1 MHKYRTNT
9 CGEINE
15 SFIGKKVKLSG
26 WINSKRDHGG
36 LVFIDL
42 RDHYGITQCV
52 IDTTHPDFAKL
63 DHLRIESVITV
74 VGEVVKRSP
83 ETINENIPSGHVELK
98 VEEVSII
105 SSADVLPVLV
115 ASDEQFPED
124 LRLKYRYIDLRRP
137 KLQRTIA
144 LRSQIIKAMRDYMWE
159 KGFNELQ
166 TPILTASSPEGAR
179 DFLVPSRV
187 HEGKF
192 YALPQAPQQF
202 KQLAMVAGFDK
213 YFQVAPCFR
222 DEDTRADRVL
232 EFYQLDMEMSFATQE
247 DVLEIA
253 KGLVES
259 TFGKFLFG
267 RKIAD
272 WATIPYLEAMEKYG
286 SDKPDLRNPLIIN
299 DVTEAFRG
307 SSFTIFASNIE
318 KGAVVK
324 AIRAPKTS
332 TKPRSWFD
340 GLNEWAREN
349 KAKGLGYI
357 VFDEQ
362 TGEPKGPIAKNLDS
376 DRIAKIREICSL
388 ENGDSVFFVCD
399 KLSPAQKFAGL
410 TRTKLGTDLDLIE
423 QGIFKFAFI
432 VDFPF
437 YELDDATGKIDFG
450 HNPFSMP
457 QGGLE
462 ALQSSDLLS
471 IKANQYDIVCNGYE
485 MASGAVRNY
494 DIETMVKAFENV
506 GYTRETVAQR
516 FSGLMT
522 AFRYGVPPHAG
533 IALGIDRIV
542 MLLADEPNLRE
553 VILFPING
561 RGEDLMMG
569 APSVIDEKQLRELH
583 IKVDLPPKQDKKA

>member
-15 SFIGKKVKLSG
+15 NFIGKKVKLSG

-52 IDTTHPDFAKL
+52 IDTTHPDFPKL
-63 DHLRIESVITV
+63 EHLRIESVITV
-74 VGEVVKRSP
+74 VGEIIARDA
-83 ETINENIPSGHVELK
+83 ETINENLASGKVELK
-98 VEEVSII
+98 IEEVEII
-105 SSADVLPVLV
+105 SSADVLPILV
-115 ASDEQFPED
+115 ATDEQFPED
-124 LRLKYRYIDLRRP
+124 LRLKYRYIDLRRS
-137 KLQRTIA
+137 KLQNTIS
-144 LRSQIIKAMRDYMWE
+144 LRSKIIKAMRDYMWDN
-159 KGFNELQ
+159 GFNELQ

-247 DVLEIA
+247 DVLAIA
-253 KGLVES
+253 KGLVET
-259 TFGKFLFG
+259 TFSKFANG
-267 RKIAD
+267 RKIYD
-272 WATIPYLEAMEKYG
+272 WATIPYKEAMEKYG
-286 SDKPDLRNPLIIN
+286 SDKPDLRNPLVIE
-299 DVTEAFRG
+299 DVTEAFRD

-324 AIRAPKTS
+324 AIKTPHTS
-332 TKPRSWFD
+332 DKPRSWFD

-357 VFDEQ
+357 TFDEN
-362 TGEPKGPIAKNLDS
+362 GEEKGPIAKNLS
-376 DRIAKIREICSL
+376 KDRIELIKQICKI

-410 TRTKLGTDLDLIE
+410 TRIKLGTDLNLIE
-423 QGIFKFAFI
+423 QGVFKFAFI

-437 YELDDATGKIDFG
+437 YEFDEATGKIDFG

-457 QGGLE
+457 QGGID
-462 ALQSSDLLS
+462 ALNGSDLLS
-471 IKANQYDIVCNGYE
+471 INANQYDIVCNGYE

-494 DIETMVKAFENV
+494 DINTMVKAFENV
-506 GYTRETVAQR
+506 GYTKETVEER
-516 FSGLMT
+516 FSGLIT
-522 AFRYGVPPHAG
+522 AFKYGVPPHAG

-561 RGEDLMMG
+561 KGEDLMMG

-583 IKVDLPPKQDKKA
+583 IKVELPKKN

>member
-1 MHKYRTNT
+1 MYEYRTNT

-15 SFIGKKVKLSG
+15 SFIGKEVKLSG

-36 LVFIDL
+36 LVFVDL
-42 RDHYGITQCV
+42 RDHYGLTQCV
-52 IDTTHPDFAKL
+52 IDMAHPDFPKL
-63 DHLRIESVITV
+63 EHLRIESVITV
-74 VGEVVKRSP
+74 VGEVIKRSP
-83 ETINENIPSGHVELK
+83 ETINENIPSGTVELK
-98 VEEVSII
+98 VKELKVL

-115 ASDEQFPED
+115 NGDEQFPED

-137 KLQRTIA
+137 KLQRTIS
-144 LRSQIIKAMRDYMWE
+144 LRSKIIKAMRDYMWD

-247 DVLEIA
+247 DVLTIA

-259 TFGKFLFG
+259 TFTKFADG
-267 RKIAD
+267 RKIAE
-272 WATIPYLEAMEKYG
+272 WATIPYKEAMEKYG
-286 SDKPDLRNPLIIN
+286 SDKPDLRNPLIIE

-307 SSFTIFASNIE
+307 SNFTIFASNIE

-324 AIRAPKTS
+324 AIRAPQTS
-332 TKPRSWFD
+332 EKPRSWFD
-340 GLNEWAREN
+340 GLNDWAREN

-357 VFDEQ
+357 VFDKN
-362 TGEPKGPIAKNLDS
+362 GEEKGPIAKNLDK
-376 DRIAKIREICSL
+376 DRIEMIKQICKI
-388 ENGDSVFFVCD
+388 ENGDSVFFICE
-399 KLSPAQKFAGL
+399 KLAPAQKFAGL

-423 QGIFKFAFI
+423 KNIFKFAFI

-437 YELDDATGKIDFG
+437 YELDEATGKIDFG

-462 ALQSSDLLS
+462 ALNSQDLLS
-471 IKANQYDIVCNGYE
+471 INANQYDIVCNGYE

-506 GYTRETVAQR
+506 GYTKETVEQK
-516 FSGLMT
+516 FTGLVT
-522 AFRYGVPPHAG
+522 AFKYGVPPHAG

-561 RGEDLMMG
+561 KGEDLMMG

-583 IKVDLPPKQDKKA
+583 IKVDIQKK

>member
-36 LVFIDL
+36 LVFLDL

-52 IDTTHPDFAKL
+52 IDTTHKDFPKIE
-63 DHLRIESVITV
+63 HLRIESVITV
-74 VGEVVKRSP
+74 SGDIIARDK
-83 ETINENIPSGHVELK
+83 ETINENLPSGKVELK
-98 VEEVSII
+98 IEEVEII
-105 SSADVLPVLV
+105 SSADVLPILV
-115 ASDEQFPED
+115 ATDEQFPED
-124 LRLKYRYIDLRRP
+124 LRLKYRYIDLRRQ
-137 KLQRTIA
+137 KLQNTIT
-144 LRSQIIKAMRDYMWE
+144 LRSKIIKTMRDYMWE
-159 KGFNELQ
+159 QGFNELQ

-187 HEGKF
+187 HQGKF

-247 DVLEIA
+247 DVLNIA
-253 KGLVES
+253 KGLVEA
-259 TFGKFLFG
+259 TFSKFANG

-272 WATIPYLEAMEKYG
+272 WQTIPYKEAMEKYG
-286 SDKPDLRNPLIIN
+286 SDKPDLRNPLIIK

-324 AIRAPKTS
+324 AIKAPKTHD
-332 TKPRSWFD
+332 KPRSWFD
-340 GLNEWAREN
+340 GLNDWAREN

-357 VFDEQ
+357 VFDEN
-362 TGEPKGPIAKNLDS
+362 GEEKGPIAKNLS
-376 DRIAKIREICSL
+376 KDRIEEIKRICEI
-388 ENGDSVFFVCD
+388 ENGDSVFFVCE

-410 TRTKLGTDLDLIE
+410 TRIKLGMDLNLIE
-423 QGIFKFAFI
+423 KDIFKFAFI

-457 QGGLE
+457 QGGLH
-462 ALQSSDLLS
+462 ALENKDLLS
-471 IKANQYDIVCNGYE
+471 INAYQYDIVCNGYE

-494 DIETMVKAFENV
+494 DIATMIKAFENV
-506 GYTRETVAQR
+506 GYTKETVEQR

-522 AFRYGVPPHAG
+522 AFKYGVPPHAG

-561 RGEDLMMG
+561 KGEDLMMG
-569 APSVIDEKQLRELH
+569 APSVIDEKQLKELH
-583 IKVDLPPKQDKKA
+583 IKVDLKK

>member
-42 RDHYGITQCV
+42 RDHYGLTQCV
-52 IDTTHPDFAKL
+52 IDTTHPDFPKL
-63 DHLRIESVITV
+63 EHLRIESVITV
-74 VGEVVKRSP
+74 FGEIIARDA
-83 ETINENIPSGHVELK
+83 ETINENLPSGKVELK
-98 VEEVSII
+98 VEELNVI
-105 SSADVLPVLV
+105 SSADVLPILV

-124 LRLKYRYIDLRRP
+124 LRLKYRYIDLRRQ
-137 KLQRTIA
+137 KLQRTIS
-144 LRSQIIKAMRDYMWE
+144 LRSKIIKAMRDYMWDN
-159 KGFNELQ
+159 GFNELQ

-179 DFLVPSRV
+179 DFLVPSRL
-187 HEGKF
+187 HPGKF

-222 DEDTRADRVL
+222 DEDLRADRVL

-247 DVLEIA
+247 DVLAVA
-253 KGLVES
+253 KGLVEA
-259 TFGKFLFG
+259 TFSKFAFG
-267 RKIAD
+267 RKIYD
-272 WATIPYLEAMEKYG
+272 WATIPYKEAMEKYG
-286 SDKPDLRNPLIIN
+286 SDKPDLRNPLVIE

-324 AIRAPKTS
+324 AIRTPKTS
-332 TKPRSWFD
+332 DKPRSWFD
-340 GLNEWAREN
+340 GLNNWARDN

-357 VFDEQ
+357 VFDEN
-362 TGEPKGPIAKNLDS
+362 GEEKGPIAKNLS
-376 DRIAKIREICSL
+376 KDRIEMIKQICKI
-388 ENGDSVFFVCD
+388 ENGDSVFFVCE
-399 KLSPAQKFAGL
+399 KLAPAQKFAGL
-410 TRTKLGTDLDLIE
+410 TRTKLGTDLNLIE
-423 QGIFKFAFI
+423 QGVFKFAFI

-462 ALQSSDLLS
+462 ALETKDLLS
-471 IKANQYDIVCNGYE
+471 INANQYDIVCNGYE

-506 GYTRETVAQR
+506 GYTRQTVEER

-522 AFRYGVPPHAG
+522 AFKYGVPPHAG

-569 APSVIDEKQLRELH
+569 APSTIDDKQLRELH
-583 IKVDLPPKQDKKA
+583 IKVDMPNKK

>member
-42 RDHYGITQCV
+42 RDHYGLTQCV
-52 IDTTHPDFAKL
+52 IDTTHPDFPKL
-63 DHLRIESVITV
+63 EHLRIESVITV
-74 VGEVVKRSP
+74 FGEIIARDA
-83 ETINENIPSGHVELK
+83 ETINENLPSGKVELK
-98 VEEVSII
+98 VEELNVI
-105 SSADVLPVLV
+105 SSADVLPILV

-124 LRLKYRYIDLRRP
+124 LRLKYRYIDLRRQ
-137 KLQRTIA
+137 KLQRTIS
-144 LRSQIIKAMRDYMWE
+144 LRSKIIKAMRDYMWDN
-159 KGFNELQ
+159 GFNELQ

-179 DFLVPSRV
+179 DFLVPSRL
-187 HEGKF
+187 HPGKF

-222 DEDTRADRVL
+222 DEDLRADRVL

-247 DVLEIA
+247 DVLAVA
-253 KGLVES
+253 KGLVEA
-259 TFGKFLFG
+259 TFSKFAFG
-267 RKIAD
+267 RKIYD
-272 WATIPYLEAMEKYG
+272 WATIPYKEAMEKYG
-286 SDKPDLRNPLIIN
+286 SDKPDLRNPLVIE

-332 TKPRSWFD
+332 DKPRSWFD
-340 GLNEWAREN
+340 GLNNWARDN

-357 VFDEQ
+357 VFDEN
-362 TGEPKGPIAKNLDS
+362 GEEKGPIAKNLS
-376 DRIAKIREICSL
+376 KDRIEMIKQICKI
-388 ENGDSVFFVCD
+388 ENGDSVFFVCE
-399 KLSPAQKFAGL
+399 KLAPAQKFAGL
-410 TRTKLGTDLDLIE
+410 TRTKLGTDLNLIE
-423 QGIFKFAFI
+423 QGVFKFAFI

-462 ALQSSDLLS
+462 ALETKDLLS
-471 IKANQYDIVCNGYE
+471 INANQYDIVCNGYE

-506 GYTRETVAQR
+506 GYTRQTVEER

-522 AFRYGVPPHAG
+522 AFKYGVPPHAG

-569 APSVIDEKQLRELH
+569 APSTIDDKQLRELH
-583 IKVDLPPKQDKKA
+583 IKVDMPNKK

>member
-42 RDHYGITQCV
+42 RDHYGLTQCV
-52 IDTTHPDFAKL
+52 IDTTHPDFPKL
-63 DHLRIESVITV
+63 EHLRIESVITV
-74 VGEVVKRSP
+74 FGEIIARDA
-83 ETINENIPSGHVELK
+83 ETINENLPSGKVELK
-98 VEEVSII
+98 VEELNVI
-105 SSADVLPVLV
+105 SSADVLPILV

-124 LRLKYRYIDLRRP
+124 LRLKYRYIDLRRQ
-137 KLQRTIA
+137 KLQRTIS
-144 LRSQIIKAMRDYMWE
+144 LRSKIIKAMRDYMWDN
-159 KGFNELQ
+159 GFNELQ

-179 DFLVPSRV
+179 DFLVPSRL
-187 HEGKF
+187 HPGKF

-222 DEDTRADRVL
+222 DEDLRADRVL

-247 DVLEIA
+247 DVLAVA
-253 KGLVES
+253 KGLVEA
-259 TFGKFLFG
+259 TFSKFAFG
-267 RKIAD
+267 RKIYD
-272 WATIPYLEAMEKYG
+272 WATIPYKEAMEKYG
-286 SDKPDLRNPLIIN
+286 SDKPDLRNPLVIE

-332 TKPRSWFD
+332 DKPRSGFD
-340 GLNEWAREN
+340 GLNNWARDN

-357 VFDEQ
+357 VFDEN
-362 TGEPKGPIAKNLDS
+362 GEEKGPIAKNLS
-376 DRIAKIREICSL
+376 KDRIEMIKQICKI
-388 ENGDSVFFVCD
+388 ENGDSVFFVCE
-399 KLSPAQKFAGL
+399 KLAPAQKFAGL
-410 TRTKLGTDLDLIE
+410 TRTKLGTDLNLIE
-423 QGIFKFAFI
+423 QGVFKFAFI

-462 ALQSSDLLS
+462 ALETKDLLS
-471 IKANQYDIVCNGYE
+471 INANQYDIVCNGYE

-506 GYTRETVAQR
+506 GYTRQTVEER

-522 AFRYGVPPHAG
+522 AFKYGVPPHAG

-569 APSVIDEKQLRELH
+569 APSTIDDKQLRELH
-583 IKVDLPPKQDKKA
+583 IKVDMPNKK

>member
-42 RDHYGITQCV
+42 RDHYGLTQCV
-52 IDTTHPDFAKL
+52 IDTTHPDFPKL
-63 DHLRIESVITV
+63 EHLRIESVITV
-74 VGEVVKRSP
+74 FGEIIARDA
-83 ETINENIPSGHVELK
+83 ETINENLPSGKVELK
-98 VEEVSII
+98 VEELNVI
-105 SSADVLPVLV
+105 SSADVLPILV

-124 LRLKYRYIDLRRP
+124 LRLKYRYIDLRRQ
-137 KLQRTIA
+137 KLQRTIS
-144 LRSQIIKAMRDYMWE
+144 LRSKIIKAMRDYMWDN
-159 KGFNELQ
+159 GFNELQ

-179 DFLVPSRV
+179 DFLVPSRL
-187 HEGKF
+187 HPGKF

-222 DEDTRADRVL
+222 DEDLRADRVL

-247 DVLEIA
+247 DVLAVA
-253 KGLVES
+253 KGLVEA
-259 TFGKFLFG
+259 TFSKFAFG
-267 RKIAD
+267 RKIYD
-272 WATIPYLEAMEKYG
+272 WATIPYKEAMEKYG
-286 SDKPDLRNPLIIN
+286 SDKPDLRNPLVIE

-332 TKPRSWFD
+332 DKPRSWFD
-340 GLNEWAREN
+340 GLNNWARDN

-357 VFDEQ
+357 IFDEN
-362 TGEPKGPIAKNLDS
+362 GEEKGPIAKNLS
-376 DRIAKIREICSL
+376 KDRIEMIKQICKI
-388 ENGDSVFFVCD
+388 ENGDSVFFVCE
-399 KLSPAQKFAGL
+399 KLAPAQKFAGL
-410 TRTKLGTDLDLIE
+410 TRTKLGTDLNLIE
-423 QGIFKFAFI
+423 QGVFKFAFI

-462 ALQSSDLLS
+462 ALETKDLLS
-471 IKANQYDIVCNGYE
+471 INANQYDIVCNGYE

-506 GYTRETVAQR
+506 GYTRQTVEER

-522 AFRYGVPPHAG
+522 AFKYGVPPHAG

-569 APSVIDEKQLRELH
+569 APSTIDDKQLRELH
-583 IKVDLPPKQDKKA
+583 IKVDMPNKK

>member
-15 SFIGKKVKLSG
+15 NFIGKKVKLSG

-52 IDTTHPDFAKL
+52 IDTTHPDFPKL
-63 DHLRIESVITV
+63 EHLRIESVITV
-74 VGEVVKRSP
+74 VGEIVARDA
-83 ETINENIPSGHVELK
+83 ETINENLASGKVELK
-98 VEEVSII
+98 IEEVEII
-105 SSADVLPVLV
+105 SSADVLPILV
-115 ASDEQFPED
+115 ATDEQFPED
-124 LRLKYRYIDLRRP
+124 LRLKYRYIDLRRS
-137 KLQRTIA
+137 KLQNTIS
-144 LRSQIIKAMRDYMWE
+144 LRSKIIKAMRDYMWDN
-159 KGFNELQ
+159 GFNELQ

-247 DVLEIA
+247 DVLAIA
-253 KGLVES
+253 KGLVET
-259 TFGKFLFG
+259 TFSKFANG
-267 RKIAD
+267 RKIYD
-272 WATIPYLEAMEKYG
+272 WATIPYKEAMEKYG
-286 SDKPDLRNPLIIN
+286 SDKPDLRNPLVIE
-299 DVTEAFRG
+299 DVTEAFRD

-324 AIRAPKTS
+324 AIKTPHTS
-332 TKPRSWFD
+332 DKPRSWFD

-357 VFDEQ
+357 TFDEN
-362 TGEPKGPIAKNLDS
+362 GEEKGPIAKNLS
-376 DRIAKIREICSL
+376 KDRIELIKQICKI

-410 TRTKLGTDLDLIE
+410 TRIKLGTDLNLIE
-423 QGIFKFAFI
+423 QGVFKFAFI

-437 YELDDATGKIDFG
+437 YEFDEATGKIDFG

-457 QGGLE
+457 QGGID
-462 ALQSSDLLS
+462 ALNGSDLLS
-471 IKANQYDIVCNGYE
+471 INANQYDIVCNGYE

-494 DIETMVKAFENV
+494 DINTMVKAFENV
-506 GYTRETVAQR
+506 GYTKETVEER
-516 FSGLMT
+516 FSGLIT
-522 AFRYGVPPHAG
+522 AFKYGVPPHAG

-561 RGEDLMMG
+561 KGEDLMMG

-583 IKVDLPPKQDKKA
+583 IKVELPKKN

>member
-15 SFIGKKVKLSG
+15 SFIGKSVKLSG

-52 IDTTHPDFAKL
+52 IDTTHKDFPKL
-63 DHLRIESVITV
+63 EQLRIESVITV
-74 VGEVVKRSP
+74 VGNIVKRSD
-83 ETINENIPSGHVELK
+83 ETINENLSSGHVELK
-98 VEEVSII
+98 IDSVEII
-105 SSADVLPVLV
+105 SAADVLPVLV
-115 ASDEQFPED
+115 ASEENFPED
-124 LRLKYRYIDLRRP
+124 LRLKYRYIDLRRQ
-137 KLQRTIA
+137 KLQKTLS
-144 LRSQIIKAMRDYMWE
+144 LRSQIIKTMRDYMWDN
-159 KGFNELQ
+159 GFNELQ

-187 HEGKF
+187 HVGKF

-247 DVLEIA
+247 DVLSIA
-253 KGLVES
+253 KGLVENV
-259 TFGKFLFG
+259 FNKFKG
-267 RKIAD
+267 SKTIPEWR
-272 WATIPYLEAMEKYG
+272 TIPYNEAMEKYG
-286 SDKPDLRNPLIIN
+286 SDKPDLRNPLIIS
-299 DVTEAFRG
+299 DVTESFKG
-307 SSFTIFASNIE
+307 SSFAIFASSIE
-318 KGAVVK
+318 NGSVVK
-324 AIRAPKTS
+324 AICTKGTS
-332 TKPRSWFD
+332 EKPRSWFD
-340 GLNEWAREN
+340 GLNAWAREN

-357 VFDEQ
+357 VFDVN
-362 TGEPKGPIAKNLDS
+362 GEAKGPIAKNLSS
-376 DRIAKIREICSL
+376 DRIESIKNITGA
-388 ENGDSVFFVCD
+388 ENGDSVFFVCE
-399 KLSPAQKFAGL
+399 KLSAAQKFAGL
-410 TRTKLGTDLDLIE
+410 TRIKLGNDLNLIE
-423 QGIFKFAFI
+423 PDVFKFAFI
-432 VDFPF
+432 TDFPF
-437 YELDDATGKIDFG
+437 YELDENTSKIDFG

-457 QGGLE
+457 QVDIR
-462 ALQSSDLLS
+462 DLSNTELLNV
-471 IKANQYDIVCNGYE
+471 KAYQYDIVCNGYE

-494 DIETMVKAFENV
+494 DIETMVAAFENV
-506 GYTRETVAQR
+506 GYTRSDVEKR

-522 AFRYGVPPHAG
+522 AFKYGVPPHAG

-561 RGEDLMMG
+561 KGEDLMMN
-569 APSVIDEKQLRELH
+569 APSIIPDAQLKELH
-583 IKVDLPPKQDKKA
+583 IKVDLQEKK

>member
-42 RDHYGITQCV
+42 RDHYGLTQCV
-52 IDTTHPDFAKL
+52 IDTTHPDFPKL
-63 DHLRIESVITV
+63 EHLRIESVITV
-74 VGEVVKRSP
+74 FGEIIARDA
-83 ETINENIPSGHVELK
+83 ETINENLPSGKVELK
-98 VEEVSII
+98 VEELNVI
-105 SSADVLPVLV
+105 SSADVLPILV

-124 LRLKYRYIDLRRP
+124 LRLKYRYIDLRRQ
-137 KLQRTIA
+137 KLQHTIS
-144 LRSQIIKAMRDYMWE
+144 LRSKIIKAMRDYMWDN
-159 KGFNELQ
+159 GFNELQ

-179 DFLVPSRV
+179 DFLVPSRL
-187 HEGKF
+187 HPGKF

-222 DEDTRADRVL
+222 DEDLRADRVL

-247 DVLEIA
+247 DVLAVA
-253 KGLVES
+253 KGLVEA
-259 TFGKFLFG
+259 TFSKFAFG
-267 RKIAD
+267 RKIYD
-272 WATIPYLEAMEKYG
+272 WATIPYKEAMEKYG
-286 SDKPDLRNPLIIN
+286 SDKPDLRNPLVIE

-324 AIRAPKTS
+324 AIRTPKTS
-332 TKPRSWFD
+332 DKPRSWFD
-340 GLNEWAREN
+340 GLNNWARDN

-357 VFDEQ
+357 VFDEN
-362 TGEPKGPIAKNLDS
+362 GEEKGPIAKNLS
-376 DRIAKIREICSL
+376 KDRIEMIKQICKI
-388 ENGDSVFFVCD
+388 ENGDSVFFVCE
-399 KLSPAQKFAGL
+399 KLAPAQKFAGL
-410 TRTKLGTDLDLIE
+410 TRTKLGTDLNLIE
-423 QGIFKFAFI
+423 QGVFKFAFI

-462 ALQSSDLLS
+462 ALETKDLLS
-471 IKANQYDIVCNGYE
+471 INANQYDIVCNGYE

-506 GYTRETVAQR
+506 GYTRQTVEER

-522 AFRYGVPPHAG
+522 AFKYGVPPHAG

-569 APSVIDEKQLRELH
+569 APSTIDDKQLRELH
-583 IKVDLPPKQDKKA
+583 IKVDMPNKK

>member
-42 RDHYGITQCV
+42 RDHYGLTQCV
-52 IDTTHPDFAKL
+52 IDTTHPDFPKL
-63 DHLRIESVITV
+63 EHLRIESVVTV
-74 VGEVVKRSP
+74 FGEIIARDA
-83 ETINENIPSGHVELK
+83 ETINENLPSGKVELK
-98 VEEVSII
+98 VEELNVI
-105 SSADVLPVLV
+105 SSADVLPILV

-124 LRLKYRYIDLRRP
+124 LRLKYRYIDLRRQ
-137 KLQRTIA
+137 KLQRTIS
-144 LRSQIIKAMRDYMWE
+144 LRSKIIKAMRDYMWDN
-159 KGFNELQ
+159 GFNELQ

-179 DFLVPSRV
+179 DFLVPSRL
-187 HEGKF
+187 HPGKF

-222 DEDTRADRVL
+222 DEDLRADRVL

-247 DVLEIA
+247 DVLAVA
-253 KGLVES
+253 KGLVEA
-259 TFGKFLFG
+259 TFSKFAFG
-267 RKIAD
+267 RKIYD
-272 WATIPYLEAMEKYG
+272 WATIPYKEAMEKYG
-286 SDKPDLRNPLIIN
+286 SDKPDLRNPLVIE

-332 TKPRSWFD
+332 DKPRSWFD
-340 GLNEWAREN
+340 GLNNWARDN

-357 VFDEQ
+357 VFDEN
-362 TGEPKGPIAKNLDS
+362 GEEKGPIAKNLS
-376 DRIAKIREICSL
+376 KDRIEMIKQICKI
-388 ENGDSVFFVCD
+388 ENGDSVFFVCE
-399 KLSPAQKFAGL
+399 KLAPAQKFAGL
-410 TRTKLGTDLDLIE
+410 TRTKLGTDLNLIE
-423 QGIFKFAFI
+423 QGVFKFAFI

-462 ALQSSDLLS
+462 ALETKDLLS
-471 IKANQYDIVCNGYE
+471 INANQYDIVCNGYE

-506 GYTRETVAQR
+506 GYTRQTVEER

-522 AFRYGVPPHAG
+522 AFKYGVPPHAG

-569 APSVIDEKQLRELH
+569 APSTIDDKQLRELH
-583 IKVDLPPKQDKKA
+583 IKVDMPNKK

>member
-1 MHKYRTNT
+1 MGNIYRTNT

-15 SFIGKKVKLSG
+15 TFIGKKIRLSG

-52 IDTTHPDFAKL
+52 IDTTHADFPKL
-63 DHLRIESVITV
+63 DHLRIESVISV
-74 VGEVVKRSP
+74 YGEIVARDK
-83 ETINENIPSGHVELK
+83 ETINENLASGKVELK
-98 VEEVSII
+98 IENFEII
-105 SSADVLPVLV
+105 SSAEVLPILV
-115 ASDEQFPED
+115 SSEEQFPED
-124 LRLKYRYIDLRRP
+124 LRLKYRYIDLRRE
-137 KLQRTIA
+137 KLQKTIK

-159 KGFNELQ
+159 KDFNELQ

-179 DFLVPSRV
+179 DFLVPSRL
-187 HEGKF
+187 HPGKF

-222 DEDTRADRVL
+222 DEDLRADRVL

-253 KGLVES
+253 KGLTEN
-259 TFGKFLFG
+259 TFKKFANG
-267 RKIAD
+267 REIAPWERIAYND
-272 WATIPYLEAMEKYG
+272 AMELYG
-286 SDKPDLRNPLIIN
+286 TDKPDLRNPLIIK
-299 DVTEAFRG
+299 DVTEAFKN
-307 SSFTIFASNIE
+307 SSFAIFANNIE
-318 KGAVVK
+318 KGSIVK
-324 AIRAPKTS
+324 AIVAPQS
-332 TKPRSWFD
+332 SEKPRSWFD

-349 KAKGLGYI
+349 KAHGLGYI
-357 VFDEQ
+357 VFDK
-362 TGEPKGPIAKNLDS
+362 TSGEEKGPIAKNLTK
-376 DRIAKIREICSL
+376 DRIEKIREIC
-388 ENGDSVFFVCD
+388 EIKNGDSVFFVCD
-399 KLSPAQKFAGL
+399 KKSTAQKFAGL
-410 TRTKLGTDLDLIE
+410 TRTKIATDLDLIE
-423 QGIFKFAFI
+423 KNIFKFAFI

-437 YELDDATGKIDFG
+437 YETDEQTGKLDFG

-457 QGGLE
+457 QGGLK
-462 ALQSSDLLS
+462 ALQEENLLD
-471 IKANQYDIVCNGYE
+471 IKAYQYDIVCNGYE

-494 DIETMVKAFENV
+494 DIATMIKAFENV
-506 GYTRETVAQR
+506 GYTKEDVEQR

-522 AFRYGVPPHAG
+522 AFKYGVPPHAG

-569 APSVIDEKQLRELH
+569 APSTIDEKQLRELH
-583 IKVDLPPKQDKKA
+583 IKTDIKKKD

>member
-42 RDHYGITQCV
+42 RDHYGLTQCV
-52 IDTTHPDFAKL
+52 IDTTHPDFPKL
-63 DHLRIESVITV
+63 EHLRIESVITV
-74 VGEVVKRSP
+74 FGEIIARDA
-83 ETINENIPSGHVELK
+83 ETINENLPSGKVELK
-98 VEEVSII
+98 VEELNVI
-105 SSADVLPVLV
+105 SSADVLPILV

-124 LRLKYRYIDLRRP
+124 LRLKYRYIDLRRQ
-137 KLQRTIA
+137 KLQRTIS
-144 LRSQIIKAMRDYMWE
+144 LRSKIIKAMRDYMWDN
-159 KGFNELQ
+159 GFNELQ

-179 DFLVPSRV
+179 DFLVPSRL
-187 HEGKF
+187 HPGKF

-222 DEDTRADRVL
+222 DEDLRADRVL

-247 DVLEIA
+247 DVLAVA
-253 KGLVES
+253 KGLVEA
-259 TFGKFLFG
+259 TFSKFAFG
-267 RKIAD
+267 RKIYD
-272 WATIPYLEAMEKYG
+272 WATIPYKEAMEKYG
-286 SDKPDLRNPLIIN
+286 SDKPDLRNPLVIE
-299 DVTEAFRG
+299 DVTEAFHG

-332 TKPRSWFD
+332 DKPRSWFD
-340 GLNEWAREN
+340 GLNNWARDN

-357 VFDEQ
+357 VFDEN
-362 TGEPKGPIAKNLDS
+362 GEEKGPIAKNLS
-376 DRIAKIREICSL
+376 KDRIEMIKQICKI
-388 ENGDSVFFVCD
+388 ENGDSVFFVCE
-399 KLSPAQKFAGL
+399 KLAPAQKFAGL
-410 TRTKLGTDLDLIE
+410 TRTKLGTDLNLIE
-423 QGIFKFAFI
+423 QGVFKFAFI

-462 ALQSSDLLS
+462 ALETKDLLS
-471 IKANQYDIVCNGYE
+471 INANQYDIVCNGYE

-506 GYTRETVAQR
+506 GYTRQTVEER

-522 AFRYGVPPHAG
+522 AFKYGVPPHAG

-569 APSVIDEKQLRELH
+569 APSTIDDKQLRELH
-583 IKVDLPPKQDKKA
+583 IKVDMPNKK

>member
-1 MHKYRTNT
+1 
-9 CGEINE
+9 
-15 SFIGKKVKLSG
+15 
-26 WINSKRDHGG
+26 
-36 LVFIDL
+36 
-42 RDHYGITQCV
+42 
-52 IDTTHPDFAKL
+52 
-63 DHLRIESVITV
+63 
-74 VGEVVKRSP
+74 
-83 ETINENIPSGHVELK
+83 
-98 VEEVSII
+98 
-105 SSADVLPVLV
+105 
-115 ASDEQFPED
+115 
-124 LRLKYRYIDLRRP
+124 
-137 KLQRTIA
+137 
-144 LRSQIIKAMRDYMWE
+144 MRDYMWDN
-159 KGFNELQ
+159 GFNELQ

-179 DFLVPSRV
+179 DFLVPSRL
-187 HEGKF
+187 HPGKF

-222 DEDTRADRVL
+222 DEDLRADRVL

-247 DVLEIA
+247 DVLAVA
-253 KGLVES
+253 KGLVEA
-259 TFGKFLFG
+259 TFSKFAFG
-267 RKIAD
+267 RKIYD
-272 WATIPYLEAMEKYG
+272 WATIPYKEAMEKYG
-286 SDKPDLRNPLIIN
+286 SDKPDLRNPLVIE

-332 TKPRSWFD
+332 DKPRSWFD
-340 GLNEWAREN
+340 GLNNWARDN

-357 VFDEQ
+357 VFDEN
-362 TGEPKGPIAKNLDS
+362 GEEKGPIAKNLS
-376 DRIAKIREICSL
+376 KDRIEMIKQICKI
-388 ENGDSVFFVCD
+388 ENGDSVFFVCE
-399 KLSPAQKFAGL
+399 KLAPAQKFAGL
-410 TRTKLGTDLDLIE
+410 TRTKLGTDLNLIE
-423 QGIFKFAFI
+423 QGVFKFAFI

-462 ALQSSDLLS
+462 ALETKDLLS
-471 IKANQYDIVCNGYE
+471 INANQYDIVCNGYE

-506 GYTRETVAQR
+506 GYTRQTVEER

-522 AFRYGVPPHAG
+522 AFKYGVPPHAG

-569 APSVIDEKQLRELH
+569 APSTIDDKQLRELH
-583 IKVDLPPKQDKKA
+583 IKVDMPNKK

>member
-52 IDTTHPDFAKL
+52 IDTTHPDFPKL
-63 DHLRIESVITV
+63 EHLRIESVITV
-74 VGEVVKRSP
+74 IGEIIARDA
-83 ETINENIPSGHVELK
+83 ETINENLSSGKVELK
-98 VEEVSII
+98 IEEVEII
-105 SSADVLPVLV
+105 SSADVLPILV
-115 ASDEQFPED
+115 ATDEQFPED
-124 LRLKYRYIDLRRP
+124 LRLKYRYIDLRRS
-137 KLQRTIA
+137 KLQNTIS
-144 LRSQIIKAMRDYMWE
+144 LRSKIIKAMRDYMWE
-159 KGFNELQ
+159 NGFNELQ

-247 DVLEIA
+247 DVLAIA
-253 KGLVES
+253 KGLVDS
-259 TFGKFLFG
+259 TFSKFANG
-267 RKIAD
+267 RKIYD
-272 WATIPYLEAMEKYG
+272 WTTIPYKEAMEKYG
-286 SDKPDLRNPLIIN
+286 SDKPDLRNPLIIE
-299 DVTEAFRG
+299 DVTEAFKD

-318 KGAVVK
+318 KGFVVK
-324 AIRAPKTS
+324 AIKAPQTS
-332 TKPRSWFD
+332 NKPRSWFD

-357 VFDEQ
+357 TFDEN
-362 TGEPKGPIAKNLDS
+362 GEEKGPIAKNLS
-376 DRIAKIREICSL
+376 KDRIELIKQICKI

-399 KLSPAQKFAGL
+399 KLAPAQKFAGL
-410 TRTKLGTDLDLIE
+410 TRIKLGTDLNLIE
-423 QGIFKFAFI
+423 QGVFKFAFI

-437 YELDDATGKIDFG
+437 YEFDEATGKIDFG

-457 QGGLE
+457 QGGIE
-462 ALQSSDLLS
+462 ALNGSDLLS
-471 IKANQYDIVCNGYE
+471 INANQYDIVCNGYE

-494 DIETMVKAFENV
+494 DINTMVKAFENV
-506 GYTRETVAQR
+506 GYTKETVEER
-516 FSGLMT
+516 FSGLIT
-522 AFRYGVPPHAG
+522 AFKYGVPPHAG

-561 RGEDLMMG
+561 KGEDLMMG

-583 IKVDLPPKQDKKA
+583 IKVELPKKN

>member
-1 MHKYRTNT
+1 MHIYRTNT

-36 LVFIDL
+36 LVFVDL
-42 RDHYGITQCV
+42 RDHYGLTQCV
-52 IDTTHPDFAKL
+52 IDMEHPDFPKL
-63 DHLRIESVITV
+63 EHLRIESVITV
-74 VGEVVKRSP
+74 VGEIIARSP
-83 ETINENIPSGHVELK
+83 DTVNENIPSGKVELK
-98 VEEVSII
+98 VEELNVI

-115 ASDEQFPED
+115 NGDEQFPED
-124 LRLKYRYIDLRRP
+124 LRLKYRYIDLRRQ
-137 KLQRTIA
+137 KLQNTIS
-144 LRSQIIKAMRDYMWE
+144 LRSKIIKTMRDYMWD
-159 KGFNELQ
+159 KNFNELQ

-232 EFYQLDMEMSFATQE
+232 EFYQLDFEMSFATQE
-247 DVLEIA
+247 DVFEVA
-253 KGLVES
+253 KGVVDY
-259 TFGKFLFG
+259 TFSKFANG
-267 RKIAD
+267 RKLYS
-272 WATIPYLEAMEKYG
+272 WVTIPYMEAMEKYG
-286 SDKPDLRNPLIIN
+286 SDKPDLRNPLIIE

-307 SSFTIFASNIE
+307 SSFSIFASNIE

-324 AIRAPKTS
+324 AIRAPHTS
-332 TKPRSWFD
+332 EKPRSWFD
-340 GLNEWAREN
+340 GLNDWAREN

-357 VFDEQ
+357 VFDAN
-362 TGEPKGPIAKNLDS
+362 GEEKGPIAKNLS
-376 DRIAKIREICSL
+376 ADRIEMIKQICKI
-388 ENGDSVFFVCD
+388 ENGDSVFFVCE
-399 KLSPAQKFAGL
+399 KLAPAQKFAGL
-410 TRTKLGTDLDLIE
+410 TRTKIGTDLNLIE
-423 QGIFKFAFI
+423 QNVFKFAFI

-462 ALQSSDLLS
+462 ALKSNDLLS
-471 IKANQYDIVCNGYE
+471 VKAHQFDIVCNGYE
-485 MASGAVRNY
+485 MGSGAVRNY

-506 GYTRETVAQR
+506 GYTRDTVAKR

-522 AFRYGVPPHAG
+522 AFKYGVPPHAG
-533 IALGIDRIV
+533 MGIGIDRIV
-542 MLLADEPNLRE
+542 MLLANEPNLRE

-561 RGEDLMMG
+561 KGEDLMMG
-569 APSVIDEKQLRELH
+569 APSVVDEKQLKELH
-583 IKVDLPPKQDKKA
+583 IKLDLTPKNKN

>member
-42 RDHYGITQCV
+42 RDHYGLTQCV
-52 IDTTHPDFAKL
+52 IDTTHPDFPKL
-63 DHLRIESVITV
+63 EHLRIESVITV
-74 VGEVVKRSP
+74 FGEIIARDA
-83 ETINENIPSGHVELK
+83 ETINENLPSGKVELK
-98 VEEVSII
+98 VEELNVI
-105 SSADVLPVLV
+105 SSADVLPILV

-124 LRLKYRYIDLRRP
+124 LRLKYRYIDLRRQ
-137 KLQRTIA
+137 KLQRTIS
-144 LRSQIIKAMRDYMWE
+144 LRSKIIKAMRDYMWDN
-159 KGFNELQ
+159 GFNELQ

-179 DFLVPSRV
+179 DFLVPSRL
-187 HEGKF
+187 HPGKF

-222 DEDTRADRVL
+222 DEDLRADRVL

-247 DVLEIA
+247 DVLAVA
-253 KGLVES
+253 KGLVEA
-259 TFGKFLFG
+259 TFSKFAFG
-267 RKIAD
+267 RKIYD
-272 WATIPYLEAMEKYG
+272 WATIPYKEAMEKYG
-286 SDKPDLRNPLIIN
+286 SDKPDLRNPLVIE

-332 TKPRSWFD
+332 DKPRSWFD
-340 GLNEWAREN
+340 GLNNWARDN

-357 VFDEQ
+357 VFDEN
-362 TGEPKGPIAKNLDS
+362 GEEKGPIAKNLS
-376 DRIAKIREICSL
+376 KDRIEMIKQICKI
-388 ENGDSVFFVCD
+388 ENGDSVFFVCE
-399 KLSPAQKFAGL
+399 KLAPAQKFAGL
-410 TRTKLGTDLDLIE
+410 TRIKLGTDLNLIE
-423 QGIFKFAFI
+423 QGVFKFAFI

-462 ALQSSDLLS
+462 ALETKDLLS
-471 IKANQYDIVCNGYE
+471 INANQYDIVCNGYE

-506 GYTRETVAQR
+506 GYTRQTVEER

-522 AFRYGVPPHAG
+522 AFKYGVPPHAG

-569 APSVIDEKQLRELH
+569 APSTIDDKQLRELH
-583 IKVDLPPKQDKKA
+583 IKVDMPNKK

>member
-42 RDHYGITQCV
+42 RDHYGLTQCV
-52 IDTTHPDFAKL
+52 IDTTHPDFPKL
-63 DHLRIESVITV
+63 EHLRIESVITV
-74 VGEVVKRSP
+74 FGEIIARDA
-83 ETINENIPSGHVELK
+83 ETINENLPSGKVELK
-98 VEEVSII
+98 VEELNVI
-105 SSADVLPVLV
+105 SSADVLPILV

-124 LRLKYRYIDLRRP
+124 LRLKYRYIDLRRQ
-137 KLQRTIA
+137 KLQRTIS
-144 LRSQIIKAMRDYMWE
+144 LRSKIIKAMRDYMWDN
-159 KGFNELQ
+159 GFNELQ

-179 DFLVPSRV
+179 DFLVPSRL
-187 HEGKF
+187 HPGKF

-222 DEDTRADRVL
+222 DEDLRADRVL

-247 DVLEIA
+247 DVLSIA
-253 KGLVES
+253 KGLVEA
-259 TFGKFLFG
+259 TFSKFAFG
-267 RKIAD
+267 RKIYD
-272 WATIPYLEAMEKYG
+272 WATIPYKEAMEKYG
-286 SDKPDLRNPLIIN
+286 SDKPDLRNPLVIE

-332 TKPRSWFD
+332 DKPRSWFD
-340 GLNEWAREN
+340 GLNNWARDN

-357 VFDEQ
+357 VFDEN
-362 TGEPKGPIAKNLDS
+362 GEEKGPIAKNLS
-376 DRIAKIREICSL
+376 KDRIEMIKQICKI
-388 ENGDSVFFVCD
+388 ENGDSVFFVCE
-399 KLSPAQKFAGL
+399 KLAPAQKFAGL
-410 TRTKLGTDLDLIE
+410 TRTKLGTDLNLIE
-423 QGIFKFAFI
+423 QGVFKFAFI

-462 ALQSSDLLS
+462 ALETKDLLS
-471 IKANQYDIVCNGYE
+471 INANQYDIVCNGYE

-506 GYTRETVAQR
+506 GYTRQTVEER

-522 AFRYGVPPHAG
+522 AFKYGVPPHAG

-569 APSVIDEKQLRELH
+569 APSTIDDKQLRELH
-583 IKVDLPPKQDKKA
+583 IKVDMPNKK

>member
-42 RDHYGITQCV
+42 RDHYGLTQCV
-52 IDTTHPDFAKL
+52 IDTTHPDFPKL
-63 DHLRIESVITV
+63 EHLRIESVITV
-74 VGEVVKRSP
+74 FGEIIARDA
-83 ETINENIPSGHVELK
+83 ETINENLPSGKVELK
-98 VEEVSII
+98 VEELNVI
-105 SSADVLPVLV
+105 SSADVLPILV

-124 LRLKYRYIDLRRP
+124 LRLKYRYIDLRRQ
-137 KLQRTIA
+137 KLQRTIS
-144 LRSQIIKAMRDYMWE
+144 LRSKIIKAMRDYMWDN
-159 KGFNELQ
+159 GFNELQ

-179 DFLVPSRV
+179 DFLVPSRL
-187 HEGKF
+187 HPGKF

-222 DEDTRADRVL
+222 DEDLRADRVL

-247 DVLEIA
+247 NVLAVA
-253 KGLVES
+253 KGLVEA
-259 TFGKFLFG
+259 TFSKFAFG
-267 RKIAD
+267 RKIYD
-272 WATIPYLEAMEKYG
+272 WATIPYKEAMEKYG
-286 SDKPDLRNPLIIN
+286 SDKPDLRNPLVIE

-332 TKPRSWFD
+332 DKPRSWFD
-340 GLNEWAREN
+340 GLNNWARDN

-357 VFDEQ
+357 VFDEN
-362 TGEPKGPIAKNLDS
+362 GEEKGPIAKNLS
-376 DRIAKIREICSL
+376 KDRIEMIKQICKI
-388 ENGDSVFFVCD
+388 ENGDSVFFVCE
-399 KLSPAQKFAGL
+399 KLAPAQKFAGL
-410 TRTKLGTDLDLIE
+410 TRTKLGTDLNLIE
-423 QGIFKFAFI
+423 QGVFKFAFI

-462 ALQSSDLLS
+462 ALETKDLLS
-471 IKANQYDIVCNGYE
+471 INANQYDIVCNGYE

-506 GYTRETVAQR
+506 GYTRQTVEER

-522 AFRYGVPPHAG
+522 AFKYGVPPHAG

-561 RGEDLMMG
+561 RGEDLMMV
-569 APSVIDEKQLRELH
+569 APSTIDDKQLRELH
-583 IKVDLPPKQDKKA
+583 IKVDMPNKK

>member
-42 RDHYGITQCV
+42 RDHYGLTQCV
-52 IDTTHPDFAKL
+52 IDTTHPDFPKL
-63 DHLRIESVITV
+63 EHLRIESVITV
-74 VGEVVKRSP
+74 FGEIIARDA
-83 ETINENIPSGHVELK
+83 ETINENLPSGKVELK
-98 VEEVSII
+98 VEELNVI
-105 SSADVLPVLV
+105 SSADVLPILV

-124 LRLKYRYIDLRRP
+124 LRLKYRYIDLRRQ
-137 KLQRTIA
+137 KLQRTIS
-144 LRSQIIKAMRDYMWE
+144 LRSKIIKAMRDYMWDN
-159 KGFNELQ
+159 GFNELQ

-179 DFLVPSRV
+179 DFLVPSRL
-187 HEGKF
+187 HPGKF

-222 DEDTRADRVL
+222 DEDLRADRVL

-247 DVLEIA
+247 DVLSVA
-253 KGLVES
+253 KGLVEA
-259 TFGKFLFG
+259 TFSKFAFG
-267 RKIAD
+267 RKIYD
-272 WATIPYLEAMEKYG
+272 WATIPYKEAMEKYG
-286 SDKPDLRNPLIIN
+286 SDKPDLRNPLVIE

-332 TKPRSWFD
+332 DKPRSWFD
-340 GLNEWAREN
+340 GLNNWARDN

-357 VFDEQ
+357 VFDEN
-362 TGEPKGPIAKNLDS
+362 GEEKGPIAKNLS
-376 DRIAKIREICSL
+376 KDRIEMIKQICKI
-388 ENGDSVFFVCD
+388 ENGDSVFFVCE
-399 KLSPAQKFAGL
+399 KLAPAQKFAGL
-410 TRTKLGTDLDLIE
+410 TRTKLGTDLNLIE
-423 QGIFKFAFI
+423 QGVFKFAFI

-462 ALQSSDLLS
+462 ALETKDLLS
-471 IKANQYDIVCNGYE
+471 INANQYDIVCNGYE

-506 GYTRETVAQR
+506 GYTRQTVEER

-522 AFRYGVPPHAG
+522 AFKYGVPPHAG

-569 APSVIDEKQLRELH
+569 APSTIDDKQLRELH
-583 IKVDLPPKQDKKA
+583 IKVDMPNKK